1 MKGHRKFLAR
11 KVWSESP
18 REFALE
24 ELARMAETTAEAVRQ
39 YSEMGL
45 LGEESQPG
53 RFGEGTLFLVRR
65 IEQLR
70 VEYGV
75 PATGAGLVLDL
86 TARIEELEE
95 EIRTLRE
102 AMGR

>member
-1 MKGHRKFLAR
+1 MRGKRSQLAR
-11 KVWSESP
+11 RVWTESP

-39 YSEMGL
+39 YCELGL
-45 LGEESQPG
+45 LGEEGKEGP
-53 RFGEGTLFLVRR
+53 FGEGTLFLVRR

-75 PATGAGLVLDL
+75 PAMGAGLVLDL

-95 EIRTLRE
+95 EIRALRE

>member
-1 MKGHRKFLAR
+1 MKSHRRPLVR

-24 ELARMAETTAEAVRQ
+24 ELARLAETTIEAVRE
-39 YSEMGL
+39 YAKMGL
-45 LGEESQPG
+45 LGGETNKGP
-53 RFGEGTLFLVRR
+53 FGEGTLFLVRR
-65 IEQLR
+65 IEKLR
-70 VEYGV
+70 MEYGM

-86 TARIEELEE
+86 ADRIEELEQ
-95 EIRTLRE
+95 EIRSLRE